1 LDEKITQALSLA
13 VFIKSNPMGLNYAFL
28 WRGVGTDRV
37 SRLVYCPAGF
47 AFSRLTNTIAR
58 SGILGI

>member
-1 LDEKITQALSLA
+1 MHWRKVPQIERQ
-13 VFIKSNPMGLNYAFL
+13 GLL